1 MEYTRD
7 LTGTAENQ
15 VLGLYDQCIRSG
27 VPEKRGDLFALLEKM
42 DLNETYFSKTA
53 EKVAENRTGMPIM
66 LMEIGQKQ
74 IVYSMNREL
83 ERIVVLGIYD
93 C

>member
-1 MEYTRD
+1 
-7 LTGTAENQ
+7 
-15 VLGLYDQCIRSG
+15 
-27 VPEKRGDLFALLEKM
+27 M